1 MAWWIWLIIV
11 VAVILVLLVLASLI
25 RINMI
30 FGKNKKNTIDK
41 IRFCPKCHNQIWES
55 SSICPKCGKKLK

>member
-1 MAWWIWLIIV
+1 MSPWLLVVLIV
-11 VAVILVLLVLASLI
+11 VGIVLLLGILALVRLNQFSSLS
-25 RINMI
+25 
-30 FGKNKKNTIDK
+30 NKKKKDK